1 MKGTPENRERFGG
14 KDMPGM
20 IEALKAEH
28 GLEISL
34 QTLYQWRRDWDW
46 DGRLAL
52 SASTHE
58 ERMLY
63 KLMGLIEKYERHMGK
78 SDKPD
83 PQAAYAYTNLISAF
97 LNLTGKMPM
106 KGASHEEMQRVAEEI
121 LRNDYGIKRKL
132 VSSEGKS

>member
-1 MKGTPENRERFGG
+1 MKGTPENREKAYSVYERFGG

-20 IEALKAEH
+20 LEVLKNEH

-46 DGRLAL
+46 NGRLAL

-58 ERMLY
+58 ESMLHR
-63 KLMGLIEKYERHMGK
+63 LMGLIDKYERHLRK
-78 SDKPD
+78 VDSPD

-97 LNLTGKMPM
+97 LNLTGKMPKKG
-106 KGASHEEMQRVAEEI
+106 KGAEGTATLEEV
-121 LRNDYGIKRKL
+121 LRNEYGIER
-132 VSSEGKS
+132 

>member
-1 MKGTPENRERFGG
+1 MKGTPENREKAYGIYERFGG

-20 IEALKAEH
+20 IKALKAEH

-46 DGRLAL
+46 DSRLAL

-58 ERMLY
+58 ERMLF
-63 KLMGLIEKYERHMGK
+63 KLMGLIEKYEQHMSK

-83 PQAAYAYTNLISAF
+83 PQAAYAYSNLIAAF
-97 LNLTGKMPM
+97 LNLSGKIPM
-106 KGASHEEMQRVAEEI
+106 SKASLEEYERTLNEEVENAYRSMQ
-121 LRNDYGIKRKL
+121 
-132 VSSEGKS
+132 

>member
-1 MKGTPENRERFGG
+1 MKGTPENREKAYEVYERFGG

-97 LNLTGKMPM
+97 LNLTGKIPM
-106 KGASHEEMQRVAEEI
+106 SKKALEEYNRSLDEQVENEYRS
-121 LRNDYGIKRKL
+121 LGY
-132 VSSEGKS
+132 